1 MEHRWSKALIYL
13 GRRARTTAR
22 SRFRV
27 QPQESSLSAASR
39 NTESCIAQSRP
50 ENWTARRKS
59 VLRKSDLSKSGLEK
73 SGSENRSGSL
83 MNRFSNPLKAHKHAT
98 AILLGAAI
106 AMGIGNLV
114 SHTVSAKAD
123 SAIKLFKMGQ
133 AAENREDFDA
143 AFEAYRKAYAK
154 DPNDL
159 RFRTAFYRVRQTASS
174 AHVTQGRKLLATN
187 DENGALIQFMRGS
200 EIDPGNEA
208 ALQEIAKLRAH
219 MAPLPLRSE
228 TSAPDASASAM
239 EDAAAPALLKP
250 ISNEPITLQMTQDS
264 KVVYQA
270 IGKAAGINVLFD
282 PDYNGKNIQVSLN
295 NVSLM
300 DALRIVGTLSTT
312 FWRPVTDNTIFVAA
326 NTRAKRTELDEQA
339 VQTFYLSNA
348 WQQNDLNDVQTALRN
363 VLPNAKVYGV
373 PSQNAIVMRATPDEL
388 TLAQK
393 VINDLDKARPEV
405 VVDIAIMEVD
415 KDKLRNIGLSW
426 PGSVSF
432 ALQPP
437 TSSTTSTTTTTDT
450 TSSTSNLTLD
460 NLANLN
466 ATNFAVT
473 VSAATANLLLTDSQ
487 GKILQNPR
495 IRATDG
501 QKATMK
507 IGQRIPIATGS
518 YQTGATTAITSS
530 LVNTQFQYIDVGV
543 NIEITPTVHFDHDVT
558 LKLKIEDSSEAS
570 NVTISGVTEPIIA
583 QKTSEQVIRLREGEA
598 SILSGI
604 LNKQDLVSSSGIPGL
619 SELPLL
625 RYIFGSKSH
634 EVIDDE
640 IVFVLIPH
648 VVRGQDLSPL
658 NLRSIDTGAGQAIEL
673 RHTTPTNFQPS
684 PSGHA
689 AIAAPSHPAVPQGMP
704 PIPTG
709 LAPLKGQTAAGAV
722 PSAMAQLRQQSDGS
736 MPSLAPSAT
745 PTPPVNGVF
754 TPATPGNPATPI
766 PAGTATTPSPTP
778 GNPPTGPAGAS
789 TPVSFTVTP
798 SVPSPVVGSMFQ
810 VAVALNGAKD
820 VSSVP
825 MQIQYDAS
833 KLTLVNVDSGELLG
847 KDGQAVALVHRDDGP
862 GMITIAESRPPG
874 TAGTTGS
881 GTVALLT
888 FQAKQAGDSDITITK
903 PGALDSAQHPIPATA
918 QNAHIIVKQ

>member
-1 MEHRWSKALIYL
+1 MRHRWSRILWHAIHSGAPLRRLVKACQGVADR
-13 GRRARTTAR
+13 GRELPPIPAQVSEFERPADGAEWALR
-22 SRFRV
+22 
-27 QPQESSLSAASR
+27 QPAVSLQR
-39 NTESCIAQSRP
+39 
-50 ENWTARRKS
+50 ENWLPLAKIIWENP
-59 VLRKSDLSKSGLEK
+59 GEK
-73 SGSENRSGSL
+73 FGSL
-83 MNRFSNPLKAHKHAT
+83 MNRLRQFAFHPATNPKR
-98 AILLGAAI
+98 AIAALLGITITLSIGI
-106 AMGIGNLV
+106 AL
-114 SHTVSAKAD
+114 SHPVSAAD
-123 SAIKLFKMGQ
+123 SASKLYKIGQ
-133 AAENREDFDA
+133 AAENREDYDA

-154 DPNDL
+154 SPNDL
-159 RFRTAFYRVRQTASS
+159 RMRTAFYRVRQTASS
-174 AHVTQGRKLLATN
+174 THVTQGRKLLAT
-187 DENGALIQFMRGS
+187 DENAALVQFMRAA

-208 ALQEIAKLRAH
+208 ALQEIASVRAH
-219 MAPLPLRSE
+219 IAPPTPRSE
-228 TSAPDASASAM
+228 TSVPDGSASAM
-239 EDAAAPALLKP
+239 EDAAAPAMLKP
-250 ISNEPITLQMTQDS
+250 ISNEPLTLQMTQDS
-264 KVVYQA
+264 KVVYEA

-282 PDYNGKNIQVSLN
+282 PDYNGKRIQVELN

-405 VVDIAIMEVD
+405 VVDVAIMEVD

-426 PGSVSF
+426 PGSISF

-437 TSSTTSTTTTTDT
+437 QSSTTTTSTTTDT
-450 TSSTSNLTLD
+450 TTASSLTLD

-473 VSAATANLLLTDSQ
+473 VSSATANLLLTDSDS
-487 GKILQNPR
+487 KILQNPR

-507 IGQRIPIATGS
+507 IGQRIPVATGS

-530 LVNTQFQYIDVGV
+530 LVNTQFQYQDVGV
-543 NIEITPTVHFDHDVT
+543 QIEMTPTVHFDHDVT
-558 LKLKIEDSSEAS
+558 LKLKIEDTSES
-570 NVTISGVTEPIIA
+570 GTSTISGVTEPIIA

-625 RYIFGSKSH
+625 RYIFGSRSH

-648 VVRGQDLSPL
+648 VVRGQELSPL

-673 RHTTPTNFQPS
+673 RHTSPVNFQPA
-684 PSGHA
+684 PSQNGA
-689 AIAAPSHPAVPQGMP
+689 GPARPTASSAPRRPGAPGGVAPLIGQTAIAAA
-704 PIPTG
+704 
-709 LAPLKGQTAAGAV
+709 

-736 MPSLAPSAT
+736 MPSVTASSSPA
-745 PTPPVNGVF
+745 PPVNGVF
-754 TPATPGNPATPI
+754 TPATPGSPATPGAETV
-766 PAGTATTPSPTP
+766 PAAAADSVRFTLLPSLP
-778 GNPPTGPAGAS
+778 NPA
-789 TPVSFTVTP
+789 
-798 SVPSPVVGSMFQ
+798 VGSMFQ
-810 VAVALNGAKD
+810 VSVGLDGGRD

-825 MQIQYDAS
+825 LQIQYDAG
-833 KLTLVNVDSGELLG
+833 KLTLVNVDSGALLG

-874 TAGTTGS
+874 TPGMTGS
-881 GTVALLT
+881 GTVAVLT
-888 FQAKQAGDSDITITK
+888 FQAKQAGESDVVVTH
-903 PGALDSAQHPIPATA
+903 PGALDSAQHPITATA
-918 QNAHIIVKQ
+918 QNAHIVVK